1 MRRPPWP
8 ARPGLATIPLWS
20 TWGRTARLRMAGTA
34 PGTMLGS
41 VRRWSALEALQDR
54 HFRRL
59 WLAGL
64 CVNVGRWLDFLVL
77 GWLALELTGSPFM
90 VGLAAFCRFAPM
102 IVLGLFAGLLIDRL
116 PRGRVLVAVQATNL
130 LVMLALAALFG
141 TGHGN
146 LWTLIGLEV
155 VLGIAWAVDFP
166 SRRTVLFT
174 LVGPK
179 RVTNAVSLE
188 SVSMQGTKIVGPVV
202 GGVLLAR
209 LGPPAC
215 YLVLAA
221 LYLGAL
227 LLTLAMTRQ
236 VALPAASRERE
247 SILAGLAAGL
257 REARG
262 QPAILGVLVITIVM
276 NGLVF
281 PYQQIL
287 PVFARDVLG
296 VGPELLGVLVAAGGL
311 GTLVGA
317 LWTAGQREFAA
328 HRQVFVAGSM
338 LAGLLVV
345 VQSFSSGYLLALPIQ
360 FAIGIAEAGFGTMQ
374 STIVL
379 LAAHERARGRVL
391 GILSVCIG
399 TNPLGALGVGFV
411 TTYIGAPL
419 AFGASA
425 ALALLLMAPVGA
437 RLMAD
442 GSRPLRVIREE
453 QPA

>member
-1 MRRPPWP
+1 MVSI
-8 ARPGLATIPLWS
+8 A
-20 TWGRTARLRMAGTA
+20 
-34 PGTMLGS
+34 
-41 VRRWSALEALQDR
+41 RWSALDALHDP
-54 HFRRL
+54 HFRLL

-77 GWLALELTGSPFM
+77 GWLVLELTGSPFM
-90 VGLAAFCRFAPM
+90 VGVAAFCRFAPM
-102 IVLGLFAGLLIDRL
+102 IVLGLFTGLLTDRV
-116 PRGRVLVAVQATNL
+116 PRGRL
-130 LVMLALAALFG
+130 LVGVQTVNFGVTVLLAVMFA
-141 TGHGN
+141 TGNGN
-146 LWTLIGLEV
+146 LWWLIGLETL
-155 VLGIAWAVDFP
+155 LGVAWAIDFP
-166 SRRTVLFT
+166 SRRTALFT

-188 SVSMQGTKIVGPVV
+188 SVSMQGTKIIGPVL

-209 LGPPAC
+209 LGPVAC

-221 LYLGAL
+221 LYFGAV
-227 LLTLAMTRQ
+227 LLTLVLNRRAT
-236 VALPAASRERE
+236 LPSAPRSDE
-247 SILAGLAAGL
+247 SILAGLATGF
-257 REARG
+257 REARW
-262 QPAILGVLVITIVM
+262 QPAIFGVLIITIVM

-287 PVFARDVLG
+287 PVFARDVLDI
-296 VGPELLGVLVAAGGL
+296 GPELLGLLVSAGGV
-311 GTLVGA
+311 GTLIGA
-317 LWTAGQREFAA
+317 LWTAGQRDFVA

-345 VQSFSSGYLLALPIQ
+345 VQSLSPGYWTSLPIQ

-399 TNPLGALGVGFV
+399 TNPIGALGVAALTMYV
-411 TTYIGAPL
+411 GASV
-419 AFGASA
+419 AFGGAA
-425 ALALLLMAPVGA
+425 ALALFLMAPFAV
-437 RLMAD
+437 RLLAE
-442 GSRPLRVIREE
+442 GSRPLRVAREE

>member
-1 MRRPPWP
+1 MVSI
-8 ARPGLATIPLWS
+8 A
-20 TWGRTARLRMAGTA
+20 
-34 PGTMLGS
+34 
-41 VRRWSALEALQDR
+41 RWSALDALHDA

-90 VGLAAFCRFAPM
+90 VGVAAFCRFAPM
-102 IVLGLFAGLLIDRL
+102 IVLGLFTGLLIDRV
-116 PRGRVLVAVQATNL
+116 PRGRLLVAVQTVNL
-130 LVMLALAALFG
+130 LVTILLAVLFA

-146 LWTLIGLEV
+146 LWWLIGLETL
-155 VLGIAWAVDFP
+155 LGVAWAIDFP
-166 SRRTVLFT
+166 SRRTALFT

-188 SVSMQGTKIVGPVV
+188 SVSMQGTKIVGPVL

-209 LGPPAC
+209 LGPVAC
-215 YLVLAA
+215 YVVLSA
-221 LYLGAL
+221 LYLGAV
-227 LLTLAMTRQ
+227 LLTLSLARKAT
-236 VALPAASRERE
+236 LPSSPRTDE
-247 SILAGLAAGL
+247 SVLAGLATGFH
-257 REARG
+257 EARW
-262 QPAILGVLVITIVM
+262 QPAIFGVLVITVVM

-287 PVFARDVLG
+287 PVFARDVLD
-296 VGPELLGVLVAAGGL
+296 VGPELLGLLVSAGGVGNL
-311 GTLVGA
+311 IGA
-317 LWTAGQREFAA
+317 LWTAGKRDFVA
-328 HRQVFVAGSM
+328 HRQVFVGGSM

-345 VQSFSSGYLLALPIQ
+345 VQSFSPGYWASLLIQ
-360 FAIGIAEAGFGTMQ
+360 FAIGIGESGFGTMQ

-399 TNPLGALGVGFV
+399 TNPLGALAVAALATYVGASV
-411 TTYIGAPL
+411 

-425 ALALLLMAPVGA
+425 FLALFLMIPFAVRLLGA
-437 RLMAD
+437 
-442 GSRPLRVIREE
+442 GTRPLRVIREE

>member
-1 MRRPPWP
+1 MSAEHEGKDRRGCS
-8 ARPGLATIPLWS
+8 AAAASWS
-20 TWGRTARLRMAGTA
+20 MVSIA
-34 PGTMLGS
+34 
-41 VRRWSALEALQDR
+41 RWSALDALHDA

-77 GWLALELTGSPFM
+77 GWLVLDMTGSPFM

-116 PRGRVLVAVQATNL
+116 PRGKL
-130 LVMLALAALFG
+130 LVGVQVVNFGVSVLLAALFA
-141 TGHGN
+141 TGHGD
-146 LWTLIGLEV
+146 LWWLIGMET
-155 VLGIAWAVDFP
+155 VLGTAWAIDFP
-166 SRRTVLFT
+166 SRRTALFT

-188 SVSMQGTKIVGPVV
+188 SVSMQGTKIVGPIL

-209 LGPPAC
+209 LGPVAC

-221 LYLGAL
+221 LFLGAL
-227 LLTLAMTRQ
+227 LLTLSLARR
-236 VALPAASRERE
+236 VSFPASPRSDE
-247 SILAGLAAGL
+247 SILAGLATGF
-257 REARG
+257 REARW
-262 QPAILGVLVITIVM
+262 QPAIFGVLVITIIM

-287 PVFARDVLG
+287 PVFARDVLEI
-296 VGPELLGVLVAAGGL
+296 GPELLGLLVAVGGV

-317 LWTAGQREFAA
+317 FWTAGQREFVA
-328 HRQVFVAGSM
+328 HRQVFVGGSM
-338 LAGLLVV
+338 LAALLVV
-345 VQSFSSGYLLALPIQ
+345 IQAFSPGYWTSLLIQ
-360 FAIGIAEAGFGTMQ
+360 FAIGIADAGFGTMQ

-379 LAAHERARGRVL
+379 LAAHERTRGRVL

-399 TNPLGALGVGFV
+399 TNPLGSLGVA
-411 TTYIGAPL
+411 TLATYVGAPV
-419 AFGASA
+419 AFGSAA
-425 ALALLLMAPVGA
+425 ALALLLMAPFA
-437 RLMAD
+437 FRLLSE
-442 GSRPLRVIREE
+442 GTRPLRVIREE